1 VGLGPRA
8 RGWSALARVGRGLL
22 RRSRGVA
29 ESAVRLLR
37 TQGSAPK
44 EDDSWARAP
53 APETGSLVAAEMKRH
68 ATTGQQCAPC
78 VAVRLLRTR
87 RSARQLYDLWGRA
100 PVS

>member
-1 VGLGPRA
+1 MGPGPRA
-8 RGWSALARVGRGLL
+8 RDWVTLARVGRGLM

-29 ESAVRLLR
+29 ESTVRLLH
-37 TQGSAPK
+37 TQEPAPK

-53 APETGSLVAAEMKRH
+53 APETGSLVTAEMKRH
-68 ATTGQQCAPC
+68 ATTGQQYAPC